1 MGTFTLVHV
10 VISLIGI
17 LSGIVVLLGFL
28 RGKRLD
34 RWNSIF
40 LIATILTSAT
50 GFLFP
55 FHKLLPSHILG
66 AMSLVLLA
74 VALFARY
81 ARHMDG
87 TWRRTYVITSSVALY
102 FNVFVLI
109 AQMFQKIP
117 ALKVL
122 APTQSEPP
130 FLLAQ
135 LVCLVLFT
143 VLTIL
148 AAIKFRL
155 EPLVT
160 AA

>member
-1 MGTFTLVHV
+1 

-17 LSGIVVLLGFL
+17 VSGIVVLLGFL
-28 RGKRLD
+28 SAKRLD
-34 RWNSIF
+34 GWNAIF
-40 LIATILTSAT
+40 LITTVLTSVT

-66 AMSLVLLA
+66 AMSLVVLA
-74 VALFARY
+74 FALFARY
-81 ARHMDG
+81 VRRMAG
-87 TWRRTYVITSSVALY
+87 PWRRTYAVTSSIALY

-117 ALKVL
+117 ALKSL

-130 FLLAQ
+130 FLVVQ

-148 AAIKFRL
+148 AAIKFRP
-155 EPLVT
+155 ETVV
-160 AA
+160 AAA